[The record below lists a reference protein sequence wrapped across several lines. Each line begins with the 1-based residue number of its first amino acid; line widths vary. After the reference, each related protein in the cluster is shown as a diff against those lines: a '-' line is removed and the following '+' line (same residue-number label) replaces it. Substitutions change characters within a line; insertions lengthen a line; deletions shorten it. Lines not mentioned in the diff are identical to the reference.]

1 MQKLAL
7 NKSFANLTLIVS
19 ILLFLYWN
27 VVQNF
32 DMYRFV
38 IVGALFEMTSIISVI
53 AIFLILL
60 FLIVLI
66 GVNKLKVLKQFY
78 FALLIFAVLIT
89 LLFTIYM

>member
-1 MQKLAL
+1 MNKLAE

-38 IVGALFEMTSIISVI
+38 IVGDLFEMTSIISVI
-53 AIFLILL
+53 AIFLIPL
-60 FLIVLI
+60 FLILLI
-66 GVNKLKVLKQFY
+66 SINKLKVLKQFY
-78 FALLIFAVLIT
+78 FALAIFGVLIT

>member
-1 MQKLAL
+1 MQKLAE
-7 NKSFANLTLIVS
+7 NKRFANITLFVS
-19 ILLFLYWN
+19 ISLFLYWN

-38 IVGALFEMTSIISVI
+38 ILGALFEMTSIISVI
-53 AIFLILL
+53 AVFLIPL
-60 FLIVLI
+60 FLIVFI

-78 FALLIFAVLIT
+78 FALLILVILIA